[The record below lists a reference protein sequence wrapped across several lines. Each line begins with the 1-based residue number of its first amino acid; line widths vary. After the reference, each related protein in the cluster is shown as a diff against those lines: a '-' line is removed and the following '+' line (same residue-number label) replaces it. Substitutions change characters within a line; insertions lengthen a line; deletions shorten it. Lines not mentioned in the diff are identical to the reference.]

1 MMLFLDGVERF
12 VVVDMNLG
20 VKVVVGDS
28 GYRCSCVGGGSRK
41 VRHVWGGRN
50 ECGFPKDKM
59 NKSCFYKQEMK
70 KKRKEKENSKL
81 LFYYLLF
88 FVRMSSS
95 QYDLI
100 PVDFIIVPIP
110 LRWEFLH

>member
-1 MMLFLDGVERF
+1 LDGVERF
-12 VVVDMNLG
+12 VVVDMNLS

-28 GYRCSCVGGGSRK
+28 GYRCSCIGGGGRK

-70 KKRKEKENSKL
+70 MK
-81 LFYYLLF
+81 
-88 FVRMSSS
+88 
-95 QYDLI
+95 
-100 PVDFIIVPIP
+100 
-110 LRWEFLH
+110 